1 MPIKAFTSIEAL
13 HNQKV
18 TAAHLARDA
27 FLYVRQ
33 SSLRQVLENTE
44 STARQYALHE
54 RAVALG
60 WPIERIHVIDS
71 DLGQSGAQ
79 ASDRDGFQ
87 RLVSEVAMGHA
98 GIVMGLEVSR
108 LARNNADWH
117 RLLEL
122 SAMANTLILDE
133 DGVYDPA
140 HFNDRLLLGL
150 KGAMSEA
157 ELHVLKARLLGGIL
171 NKARR
176 GELEVPLPI
185 GLIYAPHGVV
195 VLDPDQQIQRA
206 LRGLFTTFRETTS
219 AMRVVRRFQTE
230 HWLFPQR
237 VRRGIGKGDVLWGTL
252 NHSRVTQILH
262 NPRYAGAFVYGRTHG
277 GRTADLRP
285 TTRKVAQEDWTV
297 LIPEAHVGYIDW
309 DEFERN
315 QARLRANVG
324 CFSPHGRGGVPRA
337 GAALLQGRVLCGVCG
352 SRMRVRYDTVN
363 GQAPTPYYV
372 CTEASARMG
381 GPTCQSVRGDGI
393 DAAISALLLERV
405 APAAIDV
412 ALAVQHE
419 IGARIAQADALRE
432 QQIERARYDAEL
444 ARRRYMQADPDNRL
458 VVNTLEADWN
468 NRLRALDGLQQQR
481 DHLRQADQRMLTEDA
496 CADIRALA
504 EDFPRVWG
512 NPKTPALERKRMVAF
527 LIEDVTLVKGETIAV
542 HVRFR
547 GGQTDSLSVARP
559 IPIARIRKTREEVT
573 KAMDELLDTC
583 SDREVAAHLNQ
594 RGYTNWKG
602 IAFTAKMVAYIRTT
616 YQISSR
622 FERLRS
628 RGLLTGDEMA
638 AQLKVSP
645 TTVHQWGR
653 EGRLRRQLYGNK
665 HRCLYEPLHDCIL
678 IKGTGGRHPTQ
689 PVFIINAQS
698 TKQDA
703 L

>member
-1 MPIKAFTSIEAL
+1 MIR
-13 HNQKV
+13 
-18 TAAHLARDA
+18 ARWPGEPER
-27 FLYVRQ
+27 YV
-33 SSLRQVLENTE
+33 
-44 STARQYALHE
+44 A
-54 RAVALG
+54 
-60 WPIERIHVIDS
+60 P
-71 DLGQSGAQ
+71 
-79 ASDRDGFQ
+79 
-87 RLVSEVAMGHA
+87 
-98 GIVMGLEVSR
+98 
-108 LARNNADWH
+108 
-117 RLLEL
+117 EL
-122 SAMANTLILDE
+122 
-133 DGVYDPA
+133 
-140 HFNDRLLLGL
+140 
-150 KGAMSEA
+150 K
-157 ELHVLKARLLGGIL
+157 
-171 NKARR
+171 
-176 GELEVPLPI
+176 
-185 GLIYAPHGVV
+185 
-195 VLDPDQQIQRA
+195 
-206 LRGLFTTFRETTS
+206 
-219 AMRVVRRFQTE
+219 
-230 HWLFPQR
+230 
-237 VRRGIGKGDVLWGTL
+237 
-252 NHSRVTQILH
+252 
-262 NPRYAGAFVYGRTHG
+262 
-277 GRTADLRP
+277 
-285 TTRKVAQEDWTV
+285 
-297 LIPEAHVGYIDW
+297 
-309 DEFERN
+309 
-315 QARLRANVG
+315 
-324 CFSPHGRGGVPRA
+324 
-337 GAALLQGRVLCGVCG
+337 
-352 SRMRVRYDTVN
+352 
-363 GQAPTPYYV
+363 
-372 CTEASARMG
+372 
-381 GPTCQSVRGDGI
+381 I

-405 APAAIDV
+405 APAAIEV

-419 IGARIAQADALRE
+419 IGARIAQADALRK

-481 DHLRQADQRMLTEDA
+481 DHLRQADQRMFTEDA

-512 NPKTPALERKRMVAF
+512 NPKTPALERKRLVA
-527 LIEDVTLVKGETIAV
+527 LLVEDVTLVKGETIAV

-559 IPIARIRKTREEVT
+559 MPMARVRKTREEVM

-602 IAFTAKMVAYIRTT
+602 IAFTAKMVAYIRRT

-638 AQLKVSP
+638 TQLKVSP